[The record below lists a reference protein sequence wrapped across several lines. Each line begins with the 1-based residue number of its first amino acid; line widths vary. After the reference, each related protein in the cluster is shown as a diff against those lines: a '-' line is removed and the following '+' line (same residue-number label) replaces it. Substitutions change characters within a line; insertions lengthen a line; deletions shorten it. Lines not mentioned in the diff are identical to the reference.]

1 MNTDELTFIT
11 TFNFKDNLSKK
22 KFIDFAE
29 SENGIIITKNYK
41 GCLYFDLFDSKN
53 DENRIIIIQK
63 WDSMENKKKYLK
75 MRKEEGT
82 YKFFESLVKSPIE
95 LDLLTPI
102 NLNSKL

>member
-41 GCLYFDLFDSKN
+41 G
-53 DENRIIIIQK
+53 
-63 WDSMENKKKYLK
+63 
-75 MRKEEGT
+75 
-82 YKFFESLVKSPIE
+82 
-95 LDLLTPI
+95 
-102 NLNSKL
+102 